1 MRRHRLKVLSAQA
14 FVMVA
19 WAFAVLI
26 AVVIVQAF
34 VIAVLIAWLC
44 KGTKPGTKPD
54 TKAGTKPGTQLE
66 LKPLYGYNKGT
77 ARHRAGAVNAWK
89 HE

>member
-1 MRRHRLKVLSAQA
+1 
-14 FVMVA
+14 MVA

-26 AVVIVQAF
+26 AVVIDQAF
-34 VIAVLIAWLC
+34 VIAVLIDRLC

-66 LKPLYGYNKGT
+66 LKPIYGYSKGT